1 MESNRNKYYIGLDC
15 GTNSVGWAVTDEQ
28 YHLLRGRGKTMW
40 GMRLF
45 DEAKTAAER
54 RSFRSTRRRLARTK
68 RRIKLLQNLFSEEIV
83 KVDPYFYIRLRESTY
98 LLEDKHGFTDTD
110 RKTKYIL
117 FNDPGYTDADFRRQ
131 YPTIWHLREDIIESV
146 GDSTKHFD
154 IRLYYLAIEH
164 IIKHRGH
171 FLRNGEINNGTD
183 NFSELWNNLCS
194 IASELG
200 ITIKTDYA
208 TEAKKLLGQKM
219 SKTDKKKKLSQ
230 EMFGEIDTD
239 QFAGDCKQI
248 ANMLCGSKISIDKLF
263 GIESDKELK
272 LELDKDN
279 FEDKFPDIS
288 ASLTSIDD
296 AESLLISIKDIYDYI
311 YLSDLLAG
319 SNNISAAM
327 VRNYDIHQQDLKA
340 LKQALKPF
348 KSDYNH
354 FFRTK
359 VADGDKDCFYN
370 AYINKGG
377 IGHKDGEDRGAK
389 SYSISQEDIN
399 KEIKRLLEKHNIR
412 GNLMERAEEGNLLP
426 KQRGYAKGTIPQQI
440 HHNELKLILKKL
452 VEDYPSFAIEN
463 PNENS
468 NYNTKVKKIESIHS
482 FRIPYYCGPM
492 KPINQPDNE
501 FSWQD
506 HINHVVYPWNY
517 TELVDLGEQANRFIE
532 RMKNDCTYI
541 VDAKT
546 LPKNSLIYQRYMVLN
561 ELNNLK
567 INGSRIDN
575 EIKQRI
581 FTDAYLSG
589 ELNGNITLR
598 KLSAWLKNAGLMEQ
612 NDELSGS
619 ADGKILPRLST
630 HYDFY
635 RILGPE
641 YNKQYPQDKLE
652 KVIELI
658 AILGNEPKMLS
669 QKIHEQINCTDSE
682 AAKLANLGYSDWGQ
696 FSLDFLN
703 GIRADVNG
711 RCMSVIEA
719 LWETPNNLM
728 ELLGGDF
735 GFTDELNK
743 LNNEKIDKINDE
755 VTYDQVEELY
765 CSPAVKRTVWQAIKI
780 VNEIRKVMGYD
791 PAKVFIE
798 VTRGENKPEN
808 KGVGKTRRNQ
818 LLEKYKAIKNGK
830 DEFANQLFEQLNSRE
845 DRDLQSK
852 KLFLYFQQMGRCAY
866 TGERIELDELI
877 NNTKHYDI
885 DHIYPRSKTKDDS
898 ITHNLV
904 LVKSEANREKTNIYP
919 ISESVRNSMRDRWSC
934 WYRSGLISEE
944 KYKRLTRANPLTPDE
959 LAGFISRQLVETGQS
974 TKAIAELL
982 SKGLPDTTRA
992 ITVKAGGVSDLRR
1005 YYGYNSNPVRPEFI
1019 KVRELN
1025 DLHHAKDAYLNI
1037 VVGNVINST
1046 FTGNPY
1052 RWIKDHEDNY
1062 SIRTELLFRDSEVYT
1077 KKNGETSRY
1086 PAVRAWNYA
1095 DSLDIVS
1102 NTMKRN
1108 DVVWTRMNHRLSSKG
1123 GGLMDAMLVRR
1134 ADGYIPRKR
1143 NRRLQD
1149 TSKYGGYNSAS
1160 GAYFMLIELSNGD
1173 RQIISVPLLN
1183 ERNVK
1188 GYIGKQYPGARVIIP
1203 RIDFMSKM
1211 LVNGFPVHLSGRTG
1225 NSLLLYPAKQF
1236 LLPVDCLGYL
1246 KRVCSVVN
1254 KIQDNKDYI
1263 ISDKDGL
1270 NDDNSKL
1277 FALITKRMEVFR
1289 GMPELGSSI
1298 DRIQESQEKFNALDI
1313 TDQCKAIVEILKI
1326 TECNAVQGNVSIL
1339 LTGVKKLGQCRL
1351 SSKISGLD
1359 SIKLIH
1365 QSVTGLY
1372 EKVIDLKTIQPNEV

>member
-1 MESNRNKYYIGLDC
+1 
-15 GTNSVGWAVTDEQ
+15 
-28 YHLLRGRGKTMW
+28 
-40 GMRLF
+40 
-45 DEAKTAAER
+45 
-54 RSFRSTRRRLARTK
+54 
-68 RRIKLLQNLFSEEIV
+68 
-83 KVDPYFYIRLRESTY
+83 
-98 LLEDKHGFTDTD
+98 
-110 RKTKYIL
+110 
-117 FNDPGYTDADFRRQ
+117 
-131 YPTIWHLREDIIESV
+131 
-146 GDSTKHFD
+146 
-154 IRLYYLAIEH
+154 
-164 IIKHRGH
+164 
-171 FLRNGEINNGTD
+171 
-183 NFSELWNNLCS
+183 
-194 IASELG
+194 
-200 ITIKTDYA
+200 
-208 TEAKKLLGQKM
+208 
-219 SKTDKKKKLSQ
+219 
-230 EMFGEIDTD
+230 
-239 QFAGDCKQI
+239 
-248 ANMLCGSKISIDKLF
+248 
-263 GIESDKELK
+263 
-272 LELDKDN
+272 
-279 FEDKFPDIS
+279 
-288 ASLTSIDD
+288 
-296 AESLLISIKDIYDYI
+296 
-311 YLSDLLAG
+311 
-319 SNNISAAM
+319 M

-359 VADGDKDCFYN
+359 VADRDKDYFYN
-370 AYINKGG
+370 AYISKGG

-412 GNLMERAEEGNLLP
+412 GNLMERAKEGNLLP

-463 PNENS
+463 PNES
-468 NYNTKVKKIESIHS
+468 SDYNTKVKKIESIHS

-492 KPINQPDNE
+492 KSINQPNNE

-506 HINHVVYPWNY
+506 HINHIVYPWNY

-575 EIKQRI
+575 ETKQRI

-589 ELNGNITLR
+589 ELNGSITLR

-612 NDELSGS
+612 NDELGGS
-619 ADGKILPRLST
+619 ADGKILPHLST

-658 AILGNEPKMLS
+658 TILGNEPKMLS

-703 GIRADVNG
+703 GIRVDVNG
-711 RCMSVIEA
+711 RCMSIIEA

-755 VTYDQVEELY
+755 ITYDQVEELY

-798 VTRGENKPEN
+798 VTRGENKSEN
-808 KGVGKTRRNQ
+808 KGAGKTRRDR

-830 DEFANQLFEQLNSRE
+830 DEFANQLFEQLSNRE

-898 ITHNLV
+898 ITRNLV

-919 ISESVRNSMRDRWSC
+919 ISESIRNSMRDRWSY
-934 WYRSGLISEE
+934 WFRSGLISEE

-982 SKGLPDTTRA
+982 SKGLPDTTRV
-992 ITVKAGGVSDLRR
+992 ITVKAGGISDLRR

-1046 FTGNPY
+1046 FTDNPY

-1143 NRRLQD
+1143 DRRLQD

-1160 GAYFMLIELSNGD
+1160 GAYFMLIKLSNGD

-1188 GYIGKQYPGARVIIP
+1188 GYIDKQYPGARVIIP

-1211 LVNGFPVHLSGRTG
+1211 LVNGFPVHLSGRTR

-1236 LLPVDCLGYL
+1236 LLPVESSQYL
-1246 KRVCSVVN
+1246 KKCSSYIN
-1254 KIQDNKDYI
+1254 KLKLDRNYHLDNKD
-1263 ISDKDGL
+1263 
-1270 NDDNSKL
+1270 
-1277 FALITKRMEVFR
+1277 
-1289 GMPELGSSI
+1289 
-1298 DRIQESQEKFNALDI
+1298 
-1313 TDQCKAIVEILKI
+1313 EI
-1326 TECNAVQGNVSIL
+1326 
-1339 LTGVKKLGQCRL
+1339 
-1351 SSKISGLD
+1351 
-1359 SIKLIH
+1359 
-1365 QSVTGLY
+1365 
-1372 EKVIDLKTIQPNEV
+1372 